1 MNKQFQTHSVETM
14 KQVTATGQEVLAGLM
29 IQVKKHDALKEV
41 VGCFEAAEAEGLA
54 QALAETTDERLKDLI
69 ERRVMHALYA
79 AQKAL
84 E

>member
-1 MNKQFQTHSVETM
+1 MSHTPRCPAFYGSANCTCDLNPPKGDE
-14 KQVTATGQEVLAGLM
+14 
-29 IQVKKHDALKEV
+29 ALREII
-41 VGCFEAAEAEGLA
+41 GCFDAAEAEGLS